1 MTRRLLLPFRSD
13 SDYGSAAPH
22 RSADRLVTTLV
33 ATMLLLTLVLLGAC
47 GYTTRSMVSEDYKTI
62 AVPIF
67 ENTTRR
73 HDLEFEV
80 TRAVVEELNA
90 RTHLVVVSDAS
101 SADLVLSGR
110 LVDVDEDTLSRRNH
124 QRPRQAVVFVSAEIE
139 VKNVGTGESVV
150 TPRRVTEREAYTYLV
165 QQDLRTSREEAVR
178 SLAERVVRQ
187 LEEGW

>member
-1 MTRRLLLPFRSD
+1 MRQRLLLSFRS
-13 SDYGSAAPH
+13 GSGAAAP
-22 RSADRLVTTLV
+22 RRPTDRLVRAMMLLV
-33 ATMLLLTLVLLGAC
+33 ALVLLGAC
-47 GYTTRSMVSEDYKTI
+47 GYTTRSLVSEDYKTI

-67 ENTTRR
+67 ENSTRR

-101 SADLVLSGR
+101 SADLVLTGR
-110 LVDVDEDTLSRRNH
+110 LVDVDEDTLSRRKY

-178 SLAERVVRQ
+178 ALAERVVRQ
-187 LEEGW
+187 LEESW